1 MAMSQLSADRLQSQE
16 LLMET
21 PKQAECDR
29 QMIGILRDTQA
40 LWGQEH
46 PHPRLL
52 VGKIFPTS
60 RRNCLKIPYSMLE
73 KTDSIV
79 SPEYNV
85 ALRAVLDGRFPEI
98 IQLAISHLFL
108 NYFSPNEQ
116 LIQSQ
121 GRHLFML
128 KSYDLRNQIHCWFI
142 PLSEV
147 ESLQAASS
155 ENLKQGLS
163 YNDLAL
169 VQTYCIAGVLAL
181 HAETWGC
188 PLGARPAQT
197 RGGYGECTWIGGTAF
212 HYGWGEREEASDFA
226 TMGME
231 KMPELAKKRA
241 KEREK
246 RARKRAAQKKKKAD
260 AKEEEEQ
267 LQAKLDEE
275 AATARKNN
283 LVPVNDSLAAALK
296 AMVLEKKQ

>member
-1 MAMSQLSADRLQSQE
+1 
-16 LLMET
+16 MET

-40 LWGQEH
+40 LWAQDH
-46 PHPRLL
+46 PNPKLL
-52 VGKIFPTS
+52 VGKSFPTS
-60 RRNCLKIPYSMLE
+60 RRDCLKIPYSMLE

-79 SPEYNV
+79 SPEYNI
-85 ALRAVLDGRFPEI
+85 ALRAVLDGRFPEV

-128 KSYDLRNQIHCWFI
+128 KSYDLRNQVHCWFI
-142 PLSEV
+142 PLAEV
-147 ESLQAASS
+147 EALQAASS

-181 HAETWGC
+181 HAETWGS
-188 PLGARPAQT
+188 PMGVRPGQNQT

-231 KMPELAKKRA
+231 KMPELAEKRA
-241 KEREK
+241 KERDK
-246 RARKRAAQKKKKAD
+246 RARKRANQKKKKVEQKEA
-260 AKEEEEQ
+260 AAAEHREEEE
-267 LQAKLDEE
+267 
-275 AATARKNN
+275 AAAALRKKN
-283 LVPVNDSLAAALK
+283 LMPVNDSLAAALK
-296 AMVLEKKQ
+296 AMVLEKKP